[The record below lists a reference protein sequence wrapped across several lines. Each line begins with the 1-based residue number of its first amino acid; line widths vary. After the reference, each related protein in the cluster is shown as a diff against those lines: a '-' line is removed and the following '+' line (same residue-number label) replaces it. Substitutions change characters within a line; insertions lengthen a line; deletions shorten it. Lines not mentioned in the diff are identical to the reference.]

1 MTIALQGAVGE
12 LTFKVQVTRAET
24 GQVEEHTLVGFLD
37 EEQLKAF
44 QEAQAAEQ
52 AQKAQAKAH
61 AQAQEAAADAEL
73 AAADVAHL
81 ESDAESVPQAVQAA
95 PEEESRDGSP
105 YNRGT

>member
-24 GQVEEHTLVGFLD
+24 GKVEEHTLVGFLD

-52 AQKAQAKAH
+52 AQNL
-61 AQAQEAAADAEL
+61 EL
-73 AAADVAHL
+73 KGND
-81 ESDAESVPQAVQAA
+81 S
-95 PEEESRDGSP
+95 
-105 YNRGT
+105 